1 MEPARKRKITQ
12 IHSEYAQY
20 ENEIQAK
27 TNTKRN
33 YLKNRLIALV
43 VLMTIFTVPMLV
55 MMNNQDATI
64 ASQQKEKEAM
74 EAKLVALKKEQ
85 KQLKQEVV
93 KLNDNEYIA
102 ELARRDLFLSS
113 EGEKVFIT
121 PPSSN

>member
-20 ENEIQAK
+20 ENEVQVK

-43 VLMTIFTVPMLV
+43 VIMTIITVPMLV
-55 MMNNQDATI
+55 MMNNQDAKI
-64 ASQQKEKEAM
+64 ASQLKEKEAM
-74 EAKLVALKKEQ
+74 EEKLVTLKKEQ
-85 KQLKQEVV
+85 KQLQQEVI